1 MLEIGQ
7 SPDVAYYVEHN
18 DLRISR
24 HLLQPSA
31 PCGSRQFWHTVDDM
45 PHSILVL
52 NTVFWRP
59 FDAYTTD
66 KTIPILRVES
76 YKLDLLALVSL
87 RLVHTSQEST

>member
-31 PCGSRQFWHTVDDM
+31 PCGSRQFWRTVDDM
-45 PHSILVL
+45 PHSILVS
-52 NTVFWRP
+52 NTVSCRP
-59 FDAYTTD
+59 SDAYTTD

-76 YKLDLLALVSL
+76 YKLDLLALDSWKIACP
-87 RLVHTSQEST
+87 RGEQI